1 MGSIAECL
9 TFEAGT
15 YISDFLMKENE
26 VWISTDR
33 GLFRY
38 NKNGNVVKQYQ
49 HDSTNPYSLSQNYLT
64 DLAITNDKQLLVA
77 TLRGINIYNPITDD
91 FERIAYD
98 LPGNDSNSLNS
109 NFINCILAEE
119 DHIWFGTETGGIN
132 LLNPR
137 RVVHTQLPA

>member
-77 TLRGINIYNPITDD
+77 TLR
-91 FERIAYD
+91 
-98 LPGNDSNSLNS
+98 
-109 NFINCILAEE
+109 
-119 DHIWFGTETGGIN
+119 
-132 LLNPR
+132 
-137 RVVHTQLPA
+137 

>member
-1 MGSIAECL
+1 MGAIAECL

-77 TLRGINIYNPITDD
+77 TLRGILS
-91 FERIAYD
+91 IAYWRRKTIYGSARK
-98 LPGNDSNSLNS
+98 P
-109 NFINCILAEE
+109 EE
-119 DHIWFGTETGGIN
+119 STY
-132 LLNPR
+132 
-137 RVVHTQLPA
+137 

>member
-1 MGSIAECL
+1 
-9 TFEAGT
+9 
-15 YISDFLMKENE
+15 MKENE

-109 NFINCILAEE
+109 ILSIAYWRRKTIYGSARKPEE
-119 DHIWFGTETGGIN
+119 STY
-132 LLNPR
+132 
-137 RVVHTQLPA
+137 